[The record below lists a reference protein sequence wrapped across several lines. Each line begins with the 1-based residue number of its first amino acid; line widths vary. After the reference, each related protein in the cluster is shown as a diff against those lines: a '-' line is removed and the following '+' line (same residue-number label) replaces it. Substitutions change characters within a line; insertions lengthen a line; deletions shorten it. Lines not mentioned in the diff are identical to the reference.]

1 MKKCSEVCQYGKV
14 IQCASARFDLEHE
27 VKQGECAVA
36 YPVEYRQVGP
46 IKLKTT
52 GRRILGIRVGR

>member
-14 IQCASARFDLEHE
+14 IQCANARVLEHE
-27 VKQGECAVA
+27 VKPGDCAIA
-36 YPVEYRQVGP
+36 YPVEYRRVGP

-52 GRRILGIRVGR
+52 GRRILGISVGR